1 MRIWS
6 MISGTKLEAKDTCSL
21 KGFYMLMALQFD
33 KEC

>member
-21 KGFYMLMALQFD
+21 KGFYNANGSSI
-33 KEC
+33 